1 MNKFRLNQI
10 AKNVSRKF
18 NPNISEVVFINTGD
32 VLENNFLHN
41 NLSKREE
48 LPGQAKKAI
57 KKGDI
62 LYSEIRPGNGRYLY
76 VKNDL
81 DNYIVSTKFMVI
93 EANHKYVIPEFLF
106 LLLTSTEVTEYFKV
120 IAETRSGT
128 FPQITFDSVSDYEVN
143 LPSKEEQKDIF
154 NRHLSKPRFCRK
166 PMPMLESEKAPLPVG
181 EGLG

>member
-1 MNKFRLNQI
+1 
-10 AKNVSRKF
+10 
-18 NPNISEVVFINTGD
+18 
-32 VLENNFLHN
+32 
-41 NLSKREE
+41 
-48 LPGQAKKAI
+48 
-57 KKGDI
+57 
-62 LYSEIRPGNGRYLY
+62 
-76 VKNDL
+76 
-81 DNYIVSTKFMVI
+81 MVI

-143 LPSKEEQKDIF
+143 LPSKEEQKDIV